1 MDEKETIKNEKQ
13 KIVIFN
19 EQNEVQ
25 IADEGDTVMAFI
37 INNQGL
43 KSVASGQLTLE
54 LLNNV
59 RTSLPKILDRLVLD
73 YKHKNGLK

>member
-37 INNQGL
+37 INDQGL

>member
-1 MDEKETIKNEKQ
+1 MDEKETIKSDKQ

>member
-1 MDEKETIKNEKQ
+1 MDEKETTKSDKQ

-19 EQNEVQ
+19 ELNEVQ

-37 INNQGL
+37 INDQGL
-43 KSVASGQLTLE
+43 KSVASGKLTLE

-59 RTSLPKILDRLVLD
+59 RANLPKILDRLMMD

>member
-1 MDEKETIKNEKQ
+1 MEDEVKVKNEKQ

-19 EQNEVQ
+19 ELNEVQ

-37 INNQGL
+37 INDQGL
-43 KSVASGQLTLE
+43 KSVASGRLTLE
-54 LLNNV
+54 LLDNV
-59 RTSLPKILDRLVLD
+59 KANLPKILDRLTMD